1 MDPQHLSTLA
11 SLPTPPLQSIK
22 PIAGVTVGSALKLAP
37 QQYCAN
43 PGSNLYTTSS
53 TEAELVAC
61 ADAIPY
67 VEGVRKLLTE
77 LNFPIGPPSSIKTTN
92 PQFA

>member
-1 MDPQHLSTLA
+1 MNPQHVSTLTF
-11 SLPTPPLQSIK
+11 LPTPPLQSTK
-22 PIAGVTVGSALKLAP
+22 PIAGVTVGYALKLAP
-37 QQYCAN
+37 QQYCAKQSLN
-43 PGSNLYTTSS
+43 TTSS

-61 ADAIPY
+61 ADAIPD

-77 LNFPIGPPSSIKTTN
+77 LNFRLAPPSSIKTTN